1 MGGACGAD
9 DEHQDRDEQEQQEHR
24 DDGGLPAEQDRRPG
38 DVGAVA
44 HARAAGSVEPV
55 GDALGHPAG
64 HHAAEG
70 AGEHRDRGAA
80 QSVQDGARFGGAP
93 VEVPGDQGEGDD
105 EESLAEGEEAEGGL
119 AGQAA
124 RGLPVR
130 ARPGGVHDGEGEQGE
145 RGAGQIGDEGGV
157 QPGVAGPFAATPA
170 ADDPDDDE
178 RAQGDAALD
187 RRAEDLG
194 HRAVRA
200 PVVSRGGAGD
210 GRGDGQEPGRRV
222 GGAEPGDDPAAVPE
236 AGPAERGADRGGR
249 ARVPV
254 GVRAGCF
261 GAVGLVRPFGVVDVD
276 VPFVQGT
283 LGLVRAP
290 GPVGQVPQEPHQGR
304 RHDGGQGEAAAG
316 L

>member
-1 MGGACGAD
+1 MIAPAPSSRVAPETTPTIQGAESVRAAVARIRAMRRVRPSSGGSGAYSSSMTGPSRMGGARGAD
-9 DEHQDRDEQEQQEHR
+9 DQHQDRDEQEQQEHR

-80 QSVQDGARFGGAP
+80 ESVQDGARFGGAP
-93 VEVPGDQGEGDD
+93 VEVTGDQGEGDD

-124 RGLPVR
+124 RGLPVG
-130 ARPGGVHDGEGEQGE
+130 ARPGGVHDGEAEQGE
-145 RGAGQIGDEGGV
+145 RGAGQVGDEGGV
-157 QPGVAGPFAATPA
+157 QPGVAGPFAAAPA

-187 RRAEDLG
+187 GRAEDLG

-200 PVVSRGGAGD
+200 PVVSRGGAG
-210 GRGDGQEPGRRV
+210 
-222 GGAEPGDDPAAVPE
+222 
-236 AGPAERGADRGGR
+236 
-249 ARVPV
+249 
-254 GVRAGCF
+254 
-261 GAVGLVRPFGVVDVD
+261 
-276 VPFVQGT
+276 
-283 LGLVRAP
+283 
-290 GPVGQVPQEPHQGR
+290 
-304 RHDGGQGEAAAG
+304 
-316 L
+316 